1 MADKSESE
9 AAAEAIRENAQN
21 LTQQAVD
28 SEDVMRDVDNE
39 MKKLMQQQKL
49 LEEDL
54 KGLSLD
60 VVR

>member
-1 MADKSESE
+1 M
-9 AAAEAIRENAQN
+9 AAEAIRENAQN